1 MQPRSNLRI
10 RRLEASIVRLYD
22 QESFHAN
29 MAEHCRG
36 EITKKEAKLD
46 IYRQEEVERFY
57 FDYAGIEDKIVKLL
71 ADEAASEQAIFD
83 EVFGLAVGAA

>member
-57 FDYAGIEDKIVKLL
+57 FDYAGIEDKIIGLL
-71 ADEAASEQAIFD
+71 AADAACEKSLFD
-83 EVFGLAVGAA
+83 GMFGVTGGAA